1 MLGSRNPVGLHFV
14 ALPFQHADSGCATAG
29 KEEEWRTHD
38 CKCFRPEGTHMTSAN
53 SLLARNN
60 HIGNKLISK
69 GAVKFRGT
77 HGIIIMTSA
86 KFLNFCVN
94 LMI

>member
-1 MLGSRNPVGLHFV
+1 MP
-14 ALPFQHADSGCATAG
+14 QQG
-29 KEEEWRTHD
+29 KREYGELMTV

-77 HGIIIMTSA
+77 HRIIIMTSA
-86 KFLNFCVN
+86 KLLNFYVN

>member
-1 MLGSRNPVGLHFV
+1 
-14 ALPFQHADSGCATAG
+14 
-29 KEEEWRTHD
+29 
-38 CKCFRPEGTHMTSAN
+38 MTSAN

-86 KFLNFCVN
+86 KLLNFYVN